1 MFSFLSILTITQNWS
16 NTNRLR
22 MVVIIGKEHTWE
34 FIVVPFRI
42 RMCGSKTCRHS
53 FHSLQFTT
61 RLLTLDCSCT
71 HETYSKV
78 KHWYLKPETRKPD
91 RWSEM
96 KILVLR
102 DQKAAAAVK
111 EYQTGRRVPWAAQN
125 REESK
130 IVFSRKI
137 LQTILYF
144 AVEFT
149 KGNEP
154 ITIVNQPILKFCENR
169 DCIPF
174 VRMNFDQYR

>member
-1 MFSFLSILTITQNWS
+1 
-16 NTNRLR
+16 
-22 MVVIIGKEHTWE
+22 
-34 FIVVPFRI
+34 
-42 RMCGSKTCRHS
+42 
-53 FHSLQFTT
+53 
-61 RLLTLDCSCT
+61 
-71 HETYSKV
+71 
-78 KHWYLKPETRKPD
+78 
-91 RWSEM
+91 M

-130 IVFSRKI
+130 IVFFRKI

-154 ITIVNQPILKFCENR
+154 ITIVNQPILKLELLELYDRLNGT
-169 DCIPF
+169 IS
-174 VRMNFDQYR
+174 MNYHKGSLYRAFSEGYKLSVF